1 MLNLF
6 KKQNQVTSSDV
17 SIVYS
22 NTFHDIGLF
31 LYVSKTLENKG
42 IKREQWHEMGMTHS
56 ASAH

>member
-42 IKREQWHEMGMTHS
+42 IKREQWHEMGMTH
-56 ASAH
+56 